1 MPWATMG
8 CGFATCEYLM
18 TTLRLTRRN
27 FNPSNKKR
35 LSSCAS
41 SRSAVLMEVLNAH
54 LNTLPGR
61 EGMSE
66 LAPLACQWW
75 TQPHSRNGIID
86 LLCMLPDQCWSKF
99 MVLLAQKKVDVPY
112 QLQDTEWVSL
122 YNRLTQRRSEI
133 REGLLNDVAQPA
145 PPVLQQRTSHAFELT
160 VTGRFKQVH
169 DMTAKSSTARSSTKS
184 KLHSHQRKGI
194 PSGHDESLRAQ
205 VLVRSASRRSSTTIP
220 AKRTKTVHNTLH
232 LGRAEELASEQLGE
246 VAGHTPGMDRIW
258 CRHSAS
264 DGSGSQPTPTP
275 SRSTSPYEY
284 SHFADDQTSWNSQWS
299 LSSTA
304 AVNTC
309 HGVPEKALMTEYDVS
324 PLSAP
329 RMSSQELKGQ
339 QACSPRYI
347 LPESSWD
354 HVLRLLELWYRGLD
368 DGERKRLKDSLFQRE
383 RQGHAATQALLQTPP
398 TVNVTL
404 STSAL
409 YTAPS
414 IRLSEPHL
422 ASQGRTGPSV
432 ADSSGADRTVDASYR
447 DITEIVTPPPHSRT
461 LASRLSSTLEDN
473 DGHQPSLLG
482 QAGHTLDPAPPPQVI
497 VLSERTLD
505 QAGADTLPLKKC
517 PPRKRKVDGL
527 AKVGMAPAVP
537 DSSVATRKRKADG
550 LGKVGTVPAAPDSSV
565 ATRTRAK
572 RRRV

>member
-1 MPWATMG
+1 
-8 CGFATCEYLM
+8 
-18 TTLRLTRRN
+18 
-27 FNPSNKKR
+27 
-35 LSSCAS
+35 
-41 SRSAVLMEVLNAH
+41 
-54 LNTLPGR
+54 
-61 EGMSE
+61 
-66 LAPLACQWW
+66 
-75 TQPHSRNGIID
+75 
-86 LLCMLPDQCWSKF
+86 
-99 MVLLAQKKVDVPY
+99 
-112 QLQDTEWVSL
+112 
-122 YNRLTQRRSEI
+122 
-133 REGLLNDVAQPA
+133 
-145 PPVLQQRTSHAFELT
+145 
-160 VTGRFKQVH
+160 
-169 DMTAKSSTARSSTKS
+169 MTAKSSTARSSTKS
-184 KLHSHQRKGI
+184 KLHSHQRKGT

-205 VLVRSASRRSSTTIP
+205 VLVRSASRRSSTTVP
-220 AKRTKTVHNTLH
+220 AKRTETAQDTLH
-232 LGRAEELASEQLGE
+232 H
-246 VAGHTPGMDRIW
+246 VPGHTPGMDHFWHRD
-258 CRHSAS
+258 SAS
-264 DGSGSQPTPTP
+264 DADSLSTPTA
-275 SRSTSPYEY
+275 SRSTSPSES
-284 SHFADDQTSWNSQWS
+284 SHFANDQTSWNSQWS

-473 DGHQPSLLG
+473 DGHQPPPLG
-482 QAGHTLDPAPPPQVI
+482 QAGHTLDHTLDAPPPQVI

-505 QAGADTLPLKKC
+505 HTGVDILPLKKC

-527 AKVGMAPAVP
+527 AKVGTA
-537 DSSVATRKRKADG
+537 
-550 LGKVGTVPAAPDSSV
+550 PAAPDSSL